1 MKLAENMAENPRS
14 NSSSNGSDDVQRP
27 RMDRRS
33 TLKVLGGIALGAGFG
48 GALSVKYA
56 LEIETRWLAV
66 ESLSIPIAALPSALD
81 GLRVVCLSDFHLHP
95 FTQIDLIEDAVQISN
110 KLSPDLVCL
119 LGDYVFEE
127 ARSIWELAPVL
138 AELHAP
144 AGIFAILGNHDL
156 WTDAEVVRSGLRSSG
171 IPVLENEHV
180 QLDLGGSTLILA
192 GLEDGW
198 SGDPDLERALSG
210 VNPHHPVVLMMHEP
224 DFADTLCLD
233 SRVSIQLSGHSH
245 GGQVRIPGLGAPFL
259 PRYGEK
265 YDQGLYNV
273 MGKWLY
279 TTRGVGVIGPPARF
293 NCRPEI
299 TLITL
304 RTA

>member
-1 MKLAENMAENPRS
+1 MKQSERLPDYSHLNRS
-14 NSSSNGSDDVQRP
+14 TYGGDDVQRP
-27 RMDRRS
+27 RLNRRS
-33 TLKVLGGIALGAGFG
+33 FLKALCGISLGAGFG
-48 GALSVKYA
+48 GALGVKYA
-56 LEIETRWLAV
+56 LEIEPRWLAV

-95 FTQIDLIEDAVQISN
+95 YTQIDLIEDAVLIAN
-110 KLSPDLVCL
+110 DLSPDLVCL
-119 LGDYVFEE
+119 LGDYVFED
-127 ARSIWELAPVL
+127 ARSIQELAPAL

-156 WTDAEVVRSGLRSSG
+156 WTDADVVRSGLRSSG

-180 QLDLGGSTLILA
+180 QLDLGGSSLILA

-198 SGDPDLERALSG
+198 SGEPDLERALSG
-210 VNPHHPVVLMMHEP
+210 VNPRHAVILMMHEP

-233 SRVSIQLSGHSH
+233 SRVSLQLSGHSH
-245 GGQVRIPGLGAPFL
+245 GGQVRVPGLGAPFL

-265 YDQGLYNV
+265 YDMGLYNV

-304 RTA
+304 RCA

>member
-1 MKLAENMAENPRS
+1 VNQDERMTESLRS
-14 NSSSNGSDDVQRP
+14 DSSIGGIDAIRHP
-27 RMDRRS
+27 RMNRR
-33 TLKVLGGIALGAGFG
+33 TFLKALGGIALGAGFG
-48 GALSVKYA
+48 SAMGVKYA
-56 LEIETRWLAV
+56 FEIEPRWLAV

-81 GLRVVCLSDFHLHP
+81 GLRMVCLSDFHLYP
-95 FTQIDLIEDAVQISN
+95 YTQIDLIEDAVQITN

-119 LGDYVFEE
+119 LGDYVFED
-127 ARSIWELAPVL
+127 ARSIQELAPVL
-138 AELHAP
+138 AQLRAH

-171 IPVLENEHV
+171 ISVLENEHV
-180 QLDLGGSTLILA
+180 QLDLGDGTLILA

-198 SGDPDLERALSG
+198 SGSPNLERALTG
-210 VNPHHPVVLMMHEP
+210 VNPRLPVVLMMHEP

-233 SRVSIQLSGHSH
+233 SRVSLQLSGHSH

-265 YDQGLYNV
+265 YDQGLYNIKG
-273 MGKWLY
+273 MWLY

-299 TLITL
+299 TLMTL